1 MLAKKIV
8 FWGSQLV
15 ASWGGQLVLE
25 YRIIY
30 NIIININ
37 IKFCGSLAH
46 YPNTALLFDQKKMT
60 SPCQGSD
67 LSSLGRLILKKQGL
81 ITMMMMS
88 RKKWQIFPRGCS
100 AQCPVNRS
108 WCAQRCCDGAATE
121 SLLRRSCA
129 DQLRRAHSAC
139 RVSTRRAE

>member
-8 FWGSQLV
+8 FWGGQLV

-67 LSSLGRLILKKQGL
+67 LSSLGRLIMNED
-81 ITMMMMS
+81 T
-88 RKKWQIFPRGCS
+88 
-100 AQCPVNRS
+100 
-108 WCAQRCCDGAATE
+108 
-121 SLLRRSCA
+121 
-129 DQLRRAHSAC
+129 
-139 RVSTRRAE
+139 